1 MILHSTLVS
10 ALAVVSLLPW
20 LSFSAPTVSRA
31 ASPKYVFAHFM
42 VGIVENYKLSDW
54 KMDMAHAQ
62 EIGIDGFALNC
73 ASIDSYTPTQLALA
87 YRAAEET
94 GFHVFISFD
103 FAYWNNGN
111 TNNITDYMNQY
122 ASHPGQMQY
131 NGGAVVSTFVG
142 DYFDW
147 APVKAGTN
155 HSIFAIPMMQDPI
168 EASYLTTSFDGAFSW
183 LAWPTDGGNSII
195 PGPMSTSWD
204 DKFLTYLK
212 GKPYMAPV
220 SPWFSTHFN
229 SKNWVFISEELIT
242 DRWNQMLAMQPALIE
257 IISWNGNYECSIKVK
272 IKLMNILDFGES
284 HYISPPEPNHKD
296 DGSSQWADGFPHDGW
311 RVISKPYIA
320 AYKAG
325 ASTPTVTE
333 DQLVYWYRPTPKGIT
348 CTNDTLG
355 PPNGREMLAD
365 DIFVTTL
372 LTKPATLVVTS
383 GDKTPVSIDVPAGIV
398 TTNFT
403 MGVGN
408 QYFMVTRKGSPV
420 LNGYGGL
427 NIVDKCEKYNFNA
440 YVGSLNGTSNDGPPP
455 PATTTS
461 TSTFIT
467 TTSTSTS
474 STSTSITTT
483 STASVPPISTTS
495 SSSSTTSPT
504 STTTSTT
511 SATSI
516 ISTTTTTS
524 SSTSTSSTS
533 SLPEPSPSTVCTSG
547 WGPGNYIGL
556 CQFTCNYG
564 YCPPGP
570 CTCLSYG
577 SQIPAP
583 PITNQAGYPLPGEDD
598 SYLGLCSYSCNHGYC
613 PPTAC
618 RLG

>member
-1 MILHSTLVS
+1 MQLYTLFSSPFAAILF
-10 ALAVVSLLPW
+10 LPW
-20 LSFSAPTVSRA
+20 LTFCAPTVSRETA
-31 ASPKYVFAHFM
+31 PKYVFAHFM
-42 VGIVENYKLSDW
+42 VGIVENYTLVDW
-54 KMDMAHAQ
+54 KTDMAYAQ

-87 YRAAEET
+87 YQAASET

-111 TNNITDYMNQY
+111 TNNITDYMNKY

-131 NGGAVVSTFVG
+131 NGGAIVSTFVG
-142 DYFDW
+142 DSFNW

-155 HSIFAIPMMQDPI
+155 HTLFAIPMMQDPI
-168 EASYLTTSFDGAFSW
+168 EATYQPTSFDGAFSW

-195 PGPMSTSWD
+195 PGPMTTIWD
-204 DKFLTYLK
+204 DKYFLYLA

-229 SKNWVFISEELIT
+229 SKNWVFICEELIT
-242 DRWNQMLAMQPALIE
+242 DRWNQMLALKPALIE
-257 IISWNGNYECSIKVK
+257 IISWN
-272 IKLMNILDFGES
+272 DFGES
-284 HYISPPEPNHKD
+284 HYISPAEPNHKD

-311 RVISKPYIA
+311 RIISKPYIA
-320 AYKAG
+320 AYKSG
-325 ASTPTVTE
+325 ASAPTVTQ

-355 PPNGREMLAD
+355 PPNGLQMLAD

-372 LTKPATLVVTS
+372 LTNPATLIVTS
-383 GDKTPVSIDVPAGIV
+383 GNNAPVSVNIPAGII

-408 QYFMVTRKGSPV
+408 QYFQVKRNGSLI

-427 NIVDKCEKYNFNA
+427 NIANTCEKYNFNA
-440 YVGSLNGTSNDGPPP
+440 YVGSLNGTSNAGPPP
-455 PATTTS
+455 PAT
-461 TSTFIT
+461 
-467 TTSTSTS
+467 STSTS
-474 STSTSITTT
+474 SLSTSTSILTLT
-483 STASVPPISTTS
+483 STSTE
-495 SSSSTTSPT
+495 PT
-504 STTTSTT
+504 SITTTTTSTT
-511 SATSI
+511 STISSIPLTSP
-516 ISTTTTTS
+516 TTTTTTI
-524 SSTSTSSTS
+524 STIPSVSLTSSTS
-533 SLPEPSPSTVCTSG
+533 PGSPSPSTVCTSG
-547 WGPGNYIGL
+547 IGPENYIGL
-556 CQFTCNYG
+556 CQFCCNYG

-577 SQIPAP
+577 AQIPP
-583 PITNQAGYPLPGEDD
+583 PPVTNQAGYPLQGEDD

>member
-1 MILHSTLVS
+1 MILHSTLIS
-10 ALAVVSLLPW
+10 ALAAISFLPW

-31 ASPKYVFAHFM
+31 TSPKYVFAHFM
-42 VGIVENYKLSDW
+42 VGIVENYELSDW

-87 YRAAEET
+87 YQAAEET

-111 TNNITDYMNQY
+111 TNNITDYMNKY

-168 EASYLTTSFDGAFSW
+168 EATYLTTSFDGAFSW

-204 DKFLTYLK
+204 NKFLTNLK

-257 IISWNGNYECSIKVK
+257 IISWN
-272 IKLMNILDFGES
+272 DFGES
-284 HYISPPEPNHKD
+284 HYISPAEPNHKD

-311 RVISKPYIA
+311 RIISKPYIA
-320 AYKAG
+320 AYKSG

-383 GDKTPVSIDVPAGIV
+383 GDKTPVSVDVPAGIV

-403 MGVGN
+403 MGLGN

-427 NIVDKCEKYNFNA
+427 NIADKCEKYNFNA

-455 PATTTS
+455 PTTTTS
-461 TSTFIT
+461 TSTLIT

-474 STSTSITTT
+474 STSSPITTT
-483 STASVPPISTTS
+483 STTSIPPISTTS
-495 SSSSTTSPT
+495 SSSSTTKST
-504 STTTSTT
+504 SMTTSTT
-511 SATSI
+511 SI
-516 ISTTTTTS
+516 IPTTTTTS
-524 SSTSTSSTS
+524 SSTSRSSTS
-533 SLPEPSPSTVCTSG
+533 SSTTTTSTSTSPSTPSPSTVCTSG

-556 CQFTCNYG
+556 CQFTCNFG

-577 SQIPAP
+577 AQIPEP

>member
-1 MILHSTLVS
+1 MIFHSTLIN
-10 ALAVVSLLPW
+10 ALAAISFLPW

-31 ASPKYVFAHFM
+31 TSPKYVFAHFM

-54 KMDMAHAQ
+54 KMDMAYAQ

-87 YRAAEET
+87 YQAAEET

-111 TNNITDYMNQY
+111 TNNITDYMNKY
-122 ASHPGQMQY
+122 SSHPGQMQY
-131 NGGAVVSTFVG
+131 NGGAMVSTFVG

-147 APVKAGTN
+147 APVKAATN

-168 EASYLTTSFDGAFSW
+168 EASYLSTSFDGAFSW

-257 IISWNGNYECSIKVK
+257 IISWN
-272 IKLMNILDFGES
+272 DFGES
-284 HYISPPEPNHKD
+284 HYISPAEPNHKD

-311 RVISKPYIA
+311 RIISKPYIA

-325 ASTPTVTE
+325 VSTPTVTE

-408 QYFMVTRKGSPV
+408 QYFMVTRKGNLI

-427 NIVDKCEKYNFNA
+427 NIADKCEKYNFNA
-440 YVGSLNGTSNDGPPP
+440 YVGSLNGTSDDGPPP
-455 PATTTS
+455 PTTTTS
-461 TSTFIT
+461 TSTLII

-474 STSTSITTT
+474 STSNLITT
-483 STASVPPISTTS
+483 STTSNPPISTTS
-495 SSSSTTSPT
+495 SSTSTTSPT
-504 STTTSTT
+504 SMTTSTT
-511 SATSI
+511 SI
-516 ISTTTTTS
+516 IPTTTTTS
-524 SSTSTSSTS
+524 SPTSSSSTSTSPST
-533 SLPEPSPSTVCTSG
+533 PSPSTVCTSG

-556 CQFTCNYG
+556 CQFTCNFG

-577 SQIPAP
+577 AQIPEP
-583 PITNQAGYPLPGEDD
+583 PVTDQAGYPLPGEDD

>member
-1 MILHSTLVS
+1 MILHSTLISV
-10 ALAVVSLLPW
+10 LAAISFLPW
-20 LSFSAPTVSRA
+20 LSFSAPTVNRA
-31 ASPKYVFAHFM
+31 TSPKYVFAHFM

-54 KMDMAHAQ
+54 KMDMAYAQ

-87 YRAAEET
+87 YQAAEET

-168 EASYLTTSFDGAFSW
+168 EASYLSTSFDGAFSW

-204 DKFLTYLK
+204 DKFLTNLK

-242 DRWNQMLAMQPALIE
+242 DRWNQMLAMKPALIE
-257 IISWNGNYECSIKVK
+257 IISWN
-272 IKLMNILDFGES
+272 DFGES
-284 HYISPPEPNHKD
+284 HYISPAEPNHKD

-311 RVISKPYIA
+311 RIITKPYIA

-325 ASTPTVTE
+325 ASTPTITE

-383 GDKTPVSIDVPAGIV
+383 GDKTPLSIDVPAGIV

-408 QYFMVTRKGSPV
+408 QYFMVTREGSPV

-427 NIVDKCEKYNFNA
+427 KIADKCEKYNFNA
-440 YVGSLNGTSNDGPPP
+440 YVGSLNGTSSDGPPP
-455 PATTTS
+455 PANTTS
-461 TSTFIT
+461 TSTLIT

-474 STSTSITTT
+474 KSSTSSPITTT
-483 STASVPPISTTS
+483 STTSTPPILTTF
-495 SSSSTTSPT
+495 SSSSTTS
-504 STTTSTT
+504 TTSITN
-511 SATSI
+511 SSTSI
-516 ISTTTTTS
+516 ISSTTTTSPTSIIPTTTKTSSPTSS
-524 SSTSTSSTS
+524 SSTSTSPST
-533 SLPEPSPSTVCTSG
+533 PSPSTVCTSG

-556 CQFTCNYG
+556 CQFTCNFG

-577 SQIPAP
+577 AQIPEP

-613 PPTAC
+613 PTTAC

>member
-257 IISWNGNYECSIKVK
+257 IISWN
-272 IKLMNILDFGES
+272 DFGES

>member
-1 MILHSTLVS
+1 MVLFISSPEIMGTQLKVFHAYVAVFLLYFSSFVS
-10 ALAVVSLLPW
+10 SSPVSK
-20 LSFSAPTVSRA
+20 VNA
-31 ASPKYVFAHFM
+31 AATPRYVFAHFM
-42 VGIVENYKLSDW
+42 VGIVQDYTLTDW
-54 KMDMAHAQ
+54 KTDMSYAQ
-62 EIGIDGFALNC
+62 EIGIDAFALNC

-87 YRAAEET
+87 YQAASEV

-111 TNNITDYMNQY
+111 TNNITDYMNKY

-142 DYFDW
+142 DSFNW

-168 EASYLTTSFDGAFSW
+168 EVTYLQTGFDGAFSW

-195 PGPMSTSWD
+195 PGPMTTVWD
-204 DKFLTYLK
+204 DKFLKNLA

-242 DRWNQMLAMQPALIE
+242 DRWNQMLTMQPALIE
-257 IISWNGNYECSIKVK
+257 IISWNDY
-272 IKLMNILDFGES
+272 GES
-284 HYISPPEPNHKD
+284 HYIAPAEPHHTD

-311 RVISKPYIA
+311 RIISKPYIA

-325 ASTPTVTE
+325 ATTPSITQ

-355 PPNGREMLAD
+355 PPNGIQYLAD
-365 DIFVTTL
+365 EIFVTTL
-372 LTKPATLVVTS
+372 LKSPATLIVTS
-383 GDKTPVSIDVPAGIV
+383 GSNTPVAINVPAGIV

-408 QYFMVTRKGSPV
+408 QYFQVTRNGSPI
-420 LNGYGGL
+420 LSGYGGL
-427 NIVDKCEKYNFNA
+427 NIANTCQKYNFNA
-440 YVGSLNGTSNDGPPP
+440 YVGSLNGTSNAGPPP
-455 PATTTS
+455 GTTTS
-461 TSTFIT
+461 TSSQST

-474 STSTSITTT
+474 STST
-483 STASVPPISTTS
+483 PP
-495 SSSSTTSPT
+495 P
-504 STTTSTT
+504 
-511 SATSI
+511 
-516 ISTTTTTS
+516 TTTTTS
-524 SSTSTSSTS
+524 TSTSTTSTSTSTTSTSTKPTTTSTSTSTSTSSTS
-533 SLPEPSPSTVCTSG
+533 SPTPTQPSVCIAGT
-547 WGPGNYIGL
+547 GPGNYIGL
-556 CQFTCNYG
+556 CSFCCNFG

-570 CTCLSYG
+570 CTCTAYG
-577 SQIPAP
+577 AQVPAP
-583 PITNQAGYPLPGEDD
+583 PTTGQNGYPLPGEDN
-598 SYLGLCSYSCNHGYC
+598 SYLGLCSYACNHGYC
-613 PPTAC
+613 PETAC